1 MSQTGL
7 IKHIDMSKAA
17 KVLVTVVIFFVFSLL
32 FGAIVESSKS
42 GRPGFI
48 GLILFAGL
56 IGGIRAI
63 WKTPKQANE
72 SDKNDSIL
80 QK

>member
-1 MSQTGL
+1 
-7 IKHIDMSKAA
+7 MSKAA
-17 KVLVTVVIFFVFSLL
+17 KVVVTTVILFVFFLL
-32 FGAIVESSKS
+32 FGAIVGSSD
-42 GRPGFI
+42 GGGPGI
-48 GLILFAGL
+48 LGLILFVGV

-63 WKTPKQANE
+63 WRSPKQTNE

>member
-1 MSQTGL
+1 
-7 IKHIDMSKAA
+7 MSKAA
-17 KVLVTVVIFFVFSLL
+17 KVLVTVVILIVFFLL
-32 FGAIVESSKS
+32 FGAIVGTSDS
-42 GRPGFI
+42 GRPGII
-48 GLILFAGL
+48 GLILFVGV

-63 WKTPKQANE
+63 WRTPKQTNE

>member
-1 MSQTGL
+1 ML
-7 IKHIDMSKAA
+7 KAV
-17 KVLVTVVIFFVFSLL
+17 KVLVTVLILLVFFLF
-32 FGAIVESSKS
+32 FGAIVGTSDS
-42 GRPGFI
+42 GRPGI
-48 GLILFAGL
+48 VGLILFVAV

-63 WKTPKQANE
+63 WRNSKHTNE

>member
-1 MSQTGL
+1 
-7 IKHIDMSKAA
+7 MSKSA
-17 KVLVTVVIFFVFSLL
+17 KVLVTIAILFVFFLL
-32 FGAIVESSKS
+32 FGAIVGTSDS

-48 GLILFAGL
+48 GLILFAGV
-56 IGGIRAI
+56 IGGVRAI
-63 WKTPKQANE
+63 WKTQKQTNE

>member
-1 MSQTGL
+1 
-7 IKHIDMSKAA
+7 MSKAA
-17 KVLVTVVIFFVFSLL
+17 KVLVTIGILMAFFLL
-32 FGAIVESSKS
+32 FGAIVGSSDS

-48 GLILFAGL
+48 GLILFVGV

-63 WKTPKQANE
+63 WKTPKQTNE
-72 SDKNDSIL
+72 SDKNDSTL

>member
-1 MSQTGL
+1 
-7 IKHIDMSKAA
+7 MSKIA
-17 KVLVTVVIFFVFSLL
+17 KVFVTIVIIMAFFLL
-32 FGAIVESSKS
+32 FGAVVGSSEN
-42 GRPGFI
+42 GGAGLI

-63 WKTPKQANE
+63 WKTPKQTDK